1 MQDSSEDDIDA
12 CAFVVTSV
20 KKVLVVVGVGVVGVV
35 VFDGAAVAN
44 EVEDMDGATEAS
56 VVKTILSFRRA

>member
-20 KKVLVVVGVGVVGVV
+20 KKVLVGVVGVV

-44 EVEDMDGATEAS
+44 EVEEMDGATEAS